1 MSTSALPT
9 MTTLLTSA
17 DPGPYRM
24 TVDEFERIAEG
35 LDKPV
40 ELVDGVLVERTDM
53 DPPHVLITLRL
64 RRRLDRMIPEGWHAR
79 DEKPLRIPAF
89 NERFPDVAVVRGEPE
104 AYGKRHPGPE
114 DIAVLIEVAVST
126 IRRDR
131 GEKQTL
137 YAASGIPVYWIVNLN
152 NRQVE
157 VYTGPGPD
165 GYASREDFREVQSV
179 PVVIEG
185 VEMGRIAV
193 ADILPPPEP
202 AAESDGA

>member
-1 MSTSALPT
+1 MSTGTLPT
-9 MTTLLTSA
+9 TAILAPA

-35 LDKPV
+35 LNKPV

-53 DPPHVLITLRL
+53 DPPHVLMTLRL
-64 RRRLDRMIPEGWHAR
+64 RRRLDRMVPEGWHAR

-89 NERFPDVAVVRGEPE
+89 NERFPDVAVVRGDPDV
-104 AYGKRHPGPE
+104 YRKRHPGPA
-114 DIAVLIEVAVST
+114 DIAILIEVAVST

-137 YAASGIPVYWIVNLN
+137 YAATGIPVYWIVNLK
-152 NRQVE
+152 NRQIE

-165 GYASREDFREVQSV
+165 GYASRDDFREGAEV
-179 PVVIEG
+179 PVMING
-185 VEMGRIAV
+185 VEIGRIAV
-193 ADILPPPEP
+193 VDILPLLEP
-202 AAESDGA
+202 AAGSDGD

>member
-1 MSTSALPT
+1 MSTGTLPT
-9 MTTLLTSA
+9 TAILAPA

-35 LDKPV
+35 LNKPV

-53 DPPHVLITLRL
+53 DPPHVLMTLRL
-64 RRRLDRMIPEGWHAR
+64 RRRLDRMVPEGWHAR

-89 NERFPDVAVVRGEPE
+89 NERFPDVAVVRGDPDV
-104 AYGKRHPGPE
+104 YGKRHPGPE
-114 DIAVLIEVAVST
+114 DIAILIEVAVST

-137 YAASGIPVYWIVNLN
+137 YAATGIPVYWIVNLK
-152 NRQVE
+152 NRQIE

-165 GYASREDFREVQSV
+165 GYASRDDFREGAEV
-179 PVVIEG
+179 PVMIDG
-185 VEMGRIAV
+185 VEIGRIAV
-193 ADILPPPEP
+193 VDILPLLEP
-202 AAESDGA
+202 AAESNGD